1 MSIVGRAS
9 GASHTWSICA
19 PSTQTVQIL
28 RATETKQETLDGE
41 ILEQLIERSVRLA
54 REIE

>member
-1 MSIVGRAS
+1 MPGALCSLQHELFSIS
-9 GASHTWSICA
+9 
-19 PSTQTVQIL
+19 
-28 RATETKQETLDGE
+28 RATETKQETLAGE

>member
-1 MSIVGRAS
+1 VEHPIP
-9 GASHTWSICA
+9 GASA
-19 PSTQTVQIL
+19 PLSTQTVQIL

>member
-1 MSIVGRAS
+1 MP
-9 GASHTWSICA
+9 GASVLLQHELFSI
-19 PSTQTVQIL
+19 S

-54 REIE
+54 GEIE